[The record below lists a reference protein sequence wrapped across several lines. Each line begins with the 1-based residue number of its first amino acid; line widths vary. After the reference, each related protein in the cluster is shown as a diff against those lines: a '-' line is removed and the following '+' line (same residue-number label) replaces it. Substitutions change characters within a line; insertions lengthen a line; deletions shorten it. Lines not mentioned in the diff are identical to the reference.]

1 MRESTN
7 NFVTKKHQDMEENNI
22 QETQHR
28 DAQQMRVDEFA
39 TMLGQVRQ
47 GNKDLIPQVLNAL
60 LEDGDL
66 QGKFLDMLEAE
77 DKQWLLA
84 LDNLKADCI
93 VLAGMYREKCRYYD
107 ELFTDEDTGEEVVIE
122 RTELIDGTSWFER
135 NKDEARALYV
145 KICAADLPDADV
157 RMVVDWVDAT
167 PFNEMAIVEKKKRQM
182 EEQVPAHEL
191 GLSPLYGWI
200 CEVLGD
206 AYYYG
211 EEHCG
216 YYIDI
221 AKAREYYAKAQEI
234 KHATGDETFMH
245 WDNPIEDFDEKDW
258 EEYVVSPE
266 TRNYSISGPAQVL
279 DKVRAT
285 IDKLTEKYG
294 MPGNEFGRYVPTPI
308 LLQALLGI
316 KSKAPNYWGNLLFM
330 EDQPDGTLSLT
341 MEVELGH
348 VWPHVLEQGF
358 PGTEVK
364 VEKE

>member
-1 MRESTN
+1 M
-7 NFVTKKHQDMEENNI
+7 KENNI
-22 QETQHR
+22 LENQQR
-28 DAQQMRVDEFA
+28 DVQLISIDDFVS
-39 TMLGQVRQ
+39 MLGEVRQ
-47 GNKDLIPQVLNAL
+47 GNKDLAPQVLNAL

-107 ELFTDEDTGEEVVIE
+107 ELFTDENTGEEVVIE

-135 NKDEARALYV
+135 DKNEARALYG

-167 PFNEMAIVEKKKRQM
+167 PFNYMAIVEKKKRQM

-200 CEVLGD
+200 CEVLGR
-206 AYYYG
+206 AYYHG

-234 KHATGDETFMH
+234 KHATGDETFML
-245 WDNPIEDFDEKDW
+245 WGNPIEDFDEKDW
-258 EEYVVSPE
+258 EDYERCPLTCHY
-266 TRNYSISGPAQVL
+266 RLSGPAEVL
-279 DKVRAT
+279 YKVRTT

-294 MPGNEFGRYVPTPI
+294 MPDNEFGRYVPTPI
-308 LLQALLGI
+308 LLDALLGI
-316 KSKAPNYWGNLLFM
+316 KSEAPNYWGILLFM
-330 EDQPDGTLSLT
+330 EDQPDGTIFLT
-341 MEVELGH
+341 MEVEQTY
-348 VWPHVLEQGF
+348 VWPHVLEQVF
-358 PGTEVK
+358 PGIRVD
-364 VEKE
+364 VEKEL

>member
-1 MRESTN
+1 
-7 NFVTKKHQDMEENNI
+7 MEENNI

-39 TMLGQVRQ
+39 AMLAQVRQ
-47 GNKDLIPQVLNAL
+47 GNKDLAPQVLNAL

-93 VLAGMYREKCRYYD
+93 VLAGMYSKKCRYYD
-107 ELFTDEDTGEEVVIE
+107 ELFTDEDTGEEVAIE

-135 NKDEARALYV
+135 NKDEAQALYG
-145 KICAADLPDADV
+145 KICATDLQDADV
-157 RMVVDWVDAT
+157 RMVCDWVEAT

-234 KHATGDETFMH
+234 KHATGDETFML
-245 WDNPIEDFDEKDW
+245 WGNPMEDFDEKDW
-258 EEYVVSPE
+258 EDYERCPL
-266 TRNYSISGPAQVL
+266 TCHYSLSGPAEVL
-279 DKVRAT
+279 DKVRTT

-294 MPGNEFGRYVPTPI
+294 MPDNEFGRYVATPI

-316 KSKAPNYWGNLLFM
+316 KSEAPNYWGNLLFM

-341 MEVELGH
+341 MEVEQTY

-358 PGTEVK
+358 PGIEVET
-364 VEKE
+364 EKE

>member
-1 MRESTN
+1 M
-7 NFVTKKHQDMEENNI
+7 KENNI
-22 QETQHR
+22 LENQQR
-28 DAQQMRVDEFA
+28 DVQQISIGDFGN
-39 TMLGQVRQ
+39 MLGEVRQ
-47 GNKDLIPQVLNAL
+47 GNKDLAPQVLNAL
-60 LEDGDL
+60 LEDSDL
-66 QGKFLDMLEAE
+66 QGKFLNLLEAE

-84 LDNLKADCI
+84 LDSIKADCI

-122 RTELIDGTSWFER
+122 RTELIEGTSWFES
-135 NKDEARALYV
+135 NKDEARALYG
-145 KICAADLPDADV
+145 KICAADLQDADV
-157 RMVVDWVDAT
+157 RMMCDWVDTT

-211 EEHCG
+211 EEDCG

-234 KHATGDETFMH
+234 KHATGDETFML
-245 WDNPIEDFDEKDW
+245 WGNPMEDFDEKDW
-258 EEYVVSPE
+258 EDYEEWPQ
-266 TRNYSISGPAQVL
+266 TCHYSLSGPAEVL
-279 DKVRAT
+279 DKVRTT
-285 IDKLTEKYG
+285 IDKLIEKYG
-294 MPGNEFGRYVPTPI
+294 MPGNEFGRYVATPI

-316 KSKAPNYWGNLLFM
+316 KSEAPCYRGNLLFM

-341 MEVELGH
+341 MEVEQTH

-358 PGTEVK
+358 PGIEVETEK
-364 VEKE
+364 K

>member
-1 MRESTN
+1 M
-7 NFVTKKHQDMEENNI
+7 KKNNI
-22 QETQHR
+22 LENQQR
-28 DAQQMRVDEFA
+28 DVQQISIGDFGN
-39 TMLGQVRQ
+39 MLNEVRQ
-47 GNKDLIPQVLNAL
+47 GNKDLAPQVLDAL
-60 LEDGDL
+60 LENGDL
-66 QGKFLDMLEAE
+66 QVKFLNLLEAE

-84 LDNLKADCI
+84 LNNLKADCI

-122 RTELIDGTSWFER
+122 RTELIDDTSWFER
-135 NKDEARALYV
+135 NKDEAQALYG
-145 KICAADLPDADV
+145 KICATDLQDADV
-157 RMVVDWVDAT
+157 RMVCDWVDGT

-211 EEHCG
+211 EEDCG

-234 KHATGDETFMH
+234 QHATGDETFML
-245 WDNPIEDFDEKDW
+245 WGNPMEDFDEKDW
-258 EEYVVSPE
+258 EDYVVSPE
-266 TRNYSISGPAQVL
+266 TRNYSISGAAQVL

-341 MEVELGH
+341 MEVEQTH

-358 PGTEVK
+358 PGIEVET
-364 VEKE
+364 EKE

>member
-1 MRESTN
+1 
-7 NFVTKKHQDMEENNI
+7 MEENKI
-22 QETQHR
+22 LEK
-28 DAQQMRVDEFA
+28 QQIDVDKFA
-39 TMLGQVRQ
+39 TMLGEVRQ
-47 GNKDLIPQVLNAL
+47 GNKDLAPQVLNAL

-93 VLAGMYREKCRYYD
+93 VLAGMYSKKCRYYD

-135 NKDEARALYV
+135 NKDEAQALYG
-145 KICAADLPDADV
+145 KIFAADLPDADV

-182 EEQVPAHEL
+182 EKQIPAQEL

-245 WDNPIEDFDEKDW
+245 WGNPMEDFDEKDW
-258 EEYVVSPE
+258 EDYERCPL
-266 TRNYSISGPAQVL
+266 TCHYSLSGPAEVL
-279 DKVRAT
+279 DKVRT
-285 IDKLTEKYG
+285 FIEKLTEKYG
-294 MPGNEFGRYVPTPI
+294 MPDNEFGRYVATPI

-316 KSKAPNYWGNLLFM
+316 KSEAPNYWGNLLFM

-341 MEVELGH
+341 MEVELTH
-348 VWPHVLEQGF
+348 VWSHVLEQGF
-358 PGTEVK
+358 PGIEVETEK
-364 VEKE
+364 K

>member
-1 MRESTN
+1 M
-7 NFVTKKHQDMEENNI
+7 KENNI
-22 QETQHR
+22 LENQQR
-28 DAQQMRVDEFA
+28 DVQQISLGDFGN
-39 TMLGQVRQ
+39 MLNEVRQ
-47 GNKDLIPQVLNAL
+47 GNKDLIPLVLNAL

-66 QGKFLDMLEAE
+66 QGKFLNLLETE

-107 ELFTDEDTGEEVVIE
+107 ELFTDEDTGEEVLIE

-135 NKDEARALYV
+135 NKDEAQALYG
-145 KICAADLPDADV
+145 KICATDLPDADV

-167 PFNEMAIVEKKKRQM
+167 PFNDMAIVEKKKRQM

-211 EEHCG
+211 EEDCG

-234 KHATGDETFMH
+234 KHATGDETFML
-245 WDNPIEDFDEKDW
+245 WGNPMEDFDEKDW
-258 EEYVVSPE
+258 EDHEACPY
-266 TRNYSISGPAQVL
+266 TCHYRLSGSTEVL
-279 DKVRAT
+279 NKVRT
-285 IDKLTEKYG
+285 FIDKLTEKYG
-294 MPGNEFGRYVPTPI
+294 MPDNEFGRYVPTPI

-341 MEVELGH
+341 MEVELTH

-358 PGTEVK
+358 PGIEVETEK
-364 VEKE
+364 K

>member
-1 MRESTN
+1 M
-7 NFVTKKHQDMEENNI
+7 KENNI
-22 QETQHR
+22 LENQQR
-28 DAQQMRVDEFA
+28 DVQLISIDDFVS
-39 TMLGQVRQ
+39 MLGEVRQ

-107 ELFTDEDTGEEVVIE
+107 EQFTDEDTGEEVTVE
-122 RTELIDGTSWFER
+122 RIDYIDGSVWFEGS
-135 NKDEARALYV
+135 KEEARALYD
-145 KICAADLPDADV
+145 KIYNADLSDADV
-157 RMVVDWVDAT
+157 RMVCDWVDAT

-211 EEHCG
+211 EEDCG

-234 KHATGDETFMH
+234 KHATGDETFML
-245 WDNPIEDFDEKDW
+245 WGNPVEDFDEKDW
-258 EEYVVSPE
+258 EDDERCPLTCYY
-266 TRNYSISGPAQVL
+266 RLSGPAEVL
-279 DKVRAT
+279 YKVRTT

-308 LLQALLGI
+308 LLQTLLGI

-330 EDQPDGTLSLT
+330 EDQPDGTIFLT
-341 MEVELGH
+341 MEVEQTY
-348 VWPHVLEQGF
+348 VWPHVLEQVF
-358 PGTEVK
+358 PGIRVD
-364 VEKE
+364 VEKEL

>member
-1 MRESTN
+1 
-7 NFVTKKHQDMEENNI
+7 MEENNI

-39 TMLGQVRQ
+39 AMLGQVRQ
-47 GNKDLIPQVLNAL
+47 GNKDLASQVLNAL

-122 RTELIDGTSWFER
+122 RTELIEGTSWFER
-135 NKDEARALYV
+135 NKDDAQALYG
-145 KICAADLPDADV
+145 KICATDMQDADV
-157 RMVVDWVDAT
+157 RMVCDRVDAT
-167 PFNEMAIVEKKKRQM
+167 PFNEMAIVEKKKKLM
-182 EEQVPAHEL
+182 EEQVPDHEL

-234 KHATGDETFMH
+234 KHATGDETFML
-245 WDNPIEDFDEKDW
+245 WGNPMEDFDEKDW
-258 EEYVVSPE
+258 EDYEACPY
-266 TRNYSISGPAQVL
+266 TCHYRLSGPTEVL
-279 DKVRAT
+279 DKVRTT

-294 MPGNEFGRYVPTPI
+294 MPDNEFGRYVPTPI
-308 LLQALLGI
+308 LQQALLGI
-316 KSKAPNYWGNLLFM
+316 KSGAPRYLGILLYM

-341 MEVELGH
+341 MEVEQTY

-358 PGTEVK
+358 PGIEVET
-364 VEKE
+364 EKEINWRKQQG